1 MTQKPTHELKLGR
14 VKAVIWK
21 NDTTNGARY
30 NAVFSKLYRVPESER
45 KEDDNGW
52 RESSSFSRDD
62 ISLLMKVA
70 DLTHLWMYT
79 QNGKTDS

>member
-30 NAVFSKLYRVPESER
+30 NAVFAKLYRVQESER
-45 KEDDNGW
+45 EEGDSGW

-62 ISLLMKVA
+62 IPLLRKVA
-70 DLTHLWMYT
+70 DLTYQWMYE
-79 QNGKTDS
+79 QNGKS